1 MRIENL
7 IDFIL
12 PAILIAA
19 GLFIK
24 NTKNPNFQ
32 TSKKYWKVLFIL
44 GILNLLMKL
53 YLLFFL

>member
-1 MRIENL
+1 MGIESL
-7 IDFIL
+7 IGFIL
-12 PAILIAA
+12 PIVLIAS

-32 TSKKYWKVLFIL
+32 TSKKYWKILFIL